1 MHTRKYHP
9 GKTAPS
15 QTFTPTKLTPTTQQ
29 PVKGEKL
36 TQQEDLTPEYNLSES
51 MQNLGLL
58 YPVITD
64 KYGNIIDGFHRL
76 AIDPNCE
83 KLSRDFINT
92 PELLEAAR
100 IAANH
105 DRRTP
110 KPDEIKDRIIIM
122 AKKGVS
128 AKEISKL
135 TGVPER
141 TVYRIIPAD
150 LKKESAAKISE
161 TRKAQSEIVRDVL
174 PNGSSSINIPD
185 KKEINP
191 HPPLGTA
198 AISFQSFTTITQYN
212 NTYKLFTTIT
222 VITAIVLRTSI
233 EETHMVTEQMV
244 RKQNRT
250 NIYIID
256 EELWDWAQ
264 YKSKRLDC
272 AITSEY
278 IFKLIKLDKE
288 KDLLKKER

>member
-1 MHTRKYHP
+1 MAQQETIKKTFNCPHCTETFDSPIELDMHTRKYHP

-51 MQNLGLL
+51 MQNLGLP

-198 AISFQSFTTITQYN
+198 ATYTPKTIAQTTEPEPETIPEGTPICPICHCSMDTTEYEEVKQAVTKKYGKQIQ
-212 NTYKLFTTIT
+212 TLLFPTT
-222 VITAIVLRTSI
+222 
-233 EETHMVTEQMV
+233 
-244 RKQNRT
+244 NRT
-250 NIYIID
+250 
-256 EELWDWAQ
+256 EENQHD
-264 YKSKRLDC
+264 
-272 AITSEY
+272 
-278 IFKLIKLDKE
+278 
-288 KDLLKKER
+288 